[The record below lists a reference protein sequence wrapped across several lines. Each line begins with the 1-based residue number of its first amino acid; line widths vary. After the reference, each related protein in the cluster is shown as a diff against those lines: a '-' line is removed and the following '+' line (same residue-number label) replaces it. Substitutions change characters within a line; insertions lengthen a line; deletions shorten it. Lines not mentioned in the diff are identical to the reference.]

1 MSHISYAANALA
13 FWEGS
18 QQIAKGLFTSSE
30 GAGTV
35 YTVVFLILDA
45 SFVVGQFGP
54 FLQTFALAAA
64 AGQKIISLLD
74 RPDPTIN
81 VYSTE
86 GLPMP
91 SPPENNDIM
100 LENVT
105 FVYPARAEVRVVEDI
120 NLTLPAGKVTAIVGP
135 SGSGKSTL
143 AALLLRFYD
152 PASGRVLIG
161 GTDLRELN
169 VRAYR
174 RHVALVDQEPV
185 LFSGTIMENIK
196 HGLLHKE
203 GLRTEEANEL
213 VYQAARDANAF
224 EFISA
229 LPDGF
234 ETRIGGSGAT
244 ALSGGQRQRV
254 SLARALVGDPALL
267 VLDEPTSALDAS
279 SEAVV
284 QDALDRARALK
295 ARTTVVI
302 AHRLATV
309 RSADKIVVMAAGKV
323 VEEGTHEELVGRKG
337 AYYELVKA
345 QRLLAGGSSASSLSS
360 ARTRIEEELSVVEKV
375 GEKSENE
382 TMAEKGSIGEEV
394 ETEAVYSAGTL
405 LRRCLTLSKPDAVII
420 AIGLTASIVTG
431 GIIMGESIVFGNLIS
446 ILNNQKNAA
455 SLKDRADFFSL
466 IFFVLALIA
475 LCAYTVSGSAFGIVS
490 ERLIRR
496 IRDKSLRTILRQ
508 DISWFQSPS
517 HSPGALMSM
526 LNMDTGHLSGLS
538 GVILGTICSVTTSM
552 LGGIILAHVVAWK
565 IAIVLLA
572 AVPVMIVSGFLRL
585 RVLAK
590 FEQRHE
596 TAYLDA
602 AALATEAC
610 TAIRT
615 VAALGRE
622 QDVTRLYSEAVDKPY
637 RESLRFIVQGN
648 FWLAFALAITYFV
661 YALAYYWGSR
671 QVRDGNYSTLEFFI
685 VLPALL
691 FSAQASGQMFS
702 LAPEVTRAKTA
713 AMSVFRL
720 HDQRATID
728 IDAPPSASS
737 SSSSPSVSLRHE
749 KKPMA
754 PACKSRGKV
763 EFRNV
768 HFHYAS
774 RANVPVLRGLSLTV
788 KPGQFVAFVGYSGA
802 GKSSAVALLERFYD
816 VNSGSVLVDDEDIRN
831 LPVREH
837 RNRIA
842 LVSQEPCLFPG
853 SVAFNIGLGAT
864 PTEGGVSREDVEKVC
879 KMCGLHDFIMSLPQ
893 GYET

>member
-1 MSHISYAANALA
+1 M
-13 FWEGS
+13 
-18 QQIAKGLFTSSE
+18 
-30 GAGTV
+30 

-74 RPDPTIN
+74 RPDPGIN
-81 VYSTE
+81 VYSKE

-91 SPPENNDIM
+91 EPVESNSIV

-105 FVYPARAEVRVVEDI
+105 FVYPARAAVRVVEDV
-120 NLTLPAGKVTAIVGP
+120 NLTFEAGKVTAIVGP
-135 SGSGKSTL
+135 SGSGKSTV
-143 AALLLRFYD
+143 AAMLMRFYD
-152 PASGRVLIG
+152 PASGRVLVG
-161 GTDLRELN
+161 GQDLRDLN
-169 VRAYR
+169 VREYR
-174 RHVALVDQEPV
+174 KHVALVDQEPV

-203 GLRTEEANEL
+203 GLSATEDEL
-213 VYQAARDANAF
+213 CYQAARDANAYD
-224 EFISA
+224 FIST

-234 ETRIGGSGAT
+234 NTRIGGSGAT
-244 ALSGGQRQRV
+244 QLSGGQRQRV
-254 SLARALVGDPALL
+254 SLARALVGDPAIL

-284 QDALDRARALK
+284 QDALEK
-295 ARTTVVI
+295 ARTRKSRTTVMI

-309 RSADKIVVMAAGKV
+309 RSADKIVVMASGKV
-323 VEEGTHEELVGRKG
+323 VEEGTHEALVERKG

-345 QRLLAGGSSASSLSS
+345 QRLLAGSSASSLSS
-360 ARTRIEEELSVVEKV
+360 ARTKVEEEVGGVERV
-375 GEKSENE
+375 GKKS
-382 TMAEKGSIGEEV
+382 GEG
-394 ETEAVYSAGTL
+394 ETEKETVNEDVEAEVVYSAGTL
-405 LRRCLTLSKPDAVII
+405 LRRCLALSKPDAMII
-420 AIGLTASIVTG
+420 AIGLMASIFTG
-431 GIIMGESIVFGNLIS
+431 GIILGESIVFGNLIS

-475 LCAYTVSGSAFGIVS
+475 LFAYTISGSAFGIVS

-508 DISWFQSPS
+508 DIAWFQSPS

-526 LNMDTGHLSGLS
+526 LSMDTGHLSGLS

-572 AVPVMIVSGFLRL
+572 AVPIMIVSGFLRL

-602 AALATEAC
+602 ATLATEAC

-615 VAALGRE
+615 IAALGRE
-622 QDVTRLYSEAVDKPY
+622 QDVTRLYSKAVDKPY

-713 AMSVFRL
+713 AKSVFKL
-720 HDQRATID
+720 HDQKPTID
-728 IDAPPSASS
+728 IDIPSSSLSS
-737 SSSSPSVSLRHE
+737 SSTVSSCSSPKTE
-749 KKPMA
+749 KEPISSARRGK
-754 PACKSRGKV
+754 GKV
-763 EFRNV
+763 EFRDV
-768 HFHYAS
+768 HFRYATRS
-774 RANVPVLRGLSLTV
+774 NVPVLQGLSLTV

-816 VNSGSVLVDDEDIRN
+816 VNSGSVLVDDQDIRS
-831 LPVREH
+831 LPVKDH
-837 RNRIA
+837 RSRIA

-853 SVAFNIGLGAT
+853 SVAFNIGLGAI
-864 PTEGGVSREDVEKVC
+864 PTGRGEVNREEVERVC
-879 KMCGLHDFIMSLPQ
+879 KMCGLHEFIMSLPQ